1 VGNSGACIRREGEHR
16 NEPFNTLP
24 AEKAK
29 EQAASGKE
37 PKADHNRA
45 FLRLFWRGESMP
57 QAVKSS
63 EDIAMVREF
72 FASLSRSERLRMYDF
87 FKSRIGSTRTMGS
100 GSTLEPEG
108 DENTR
113 HGYQSNRQ
121 ESRSKV

>member
-1 VGNSGACIRREGEHR
+1 MGNSGACIRREGEHR

-87 FKSRIGSTRTMGS
+87 FKSRIGSTRTPG
-100 GSTLEPEG
+100 GGPTLEPAVMTGRRSIKE
-108 DENTR
+108 ENR
-113 HGYQSNRQ
+113 G
-121 ESRSKV
+121 